1 MSTAV
6 EHPDLALT
14 ASGLDLAAVS
24 ALPALAVAE
33 IAGRDSVAAAVVAVR
48 ERGFRTILPTAVY
61 TGTEY
66 GDRQAPERA
75 AQRLRE
81 LVGDSARVL
90 PLVSL
95 ASPGLWS
102 ALNGRFA
109 SVVHQAFGMCSPCL
123 ACHLYMHLARVPL
136 AWALG
141 DVPLI
146 AGERD
151 SHGGRAK
158 LSQTSL
164 GIDAYVRV
172 LARSGIELIEP
183 VRHVHDGAGI
193 TALVGDDWEA
203 GERQL
208 RCVHS
213 GNYLALDGAV
223 AYDELAYSR
232 YLHGFMEP
240 AGLAVAEAWR
250 ADPEPDYEAVLRRVL
265 EGSDAA

>member
-1 MSTAV
+1 MPAAV
-6 EHPDLALT
+6 EHPALALA
-14 ASGLDLAAVS
+14 ASGLELAVVS
-24 ALPALAVAE
+24 KLPALAIAE

-48 ERGFRTILPTAVY
+48 ERGFRTLLPTAVY

-66 GDRQAPERA
+66 GDHDAPERA
-75 AQRLRE
+75 ARRLRE
-81 LVGDSARVL
+81 LVGDSAEVL

-95 ASPGLWS
+95 ASPRLWA

-109 SVVHQAFGMCSPCL
+109 SVVNERFGMCSPCL
-123 ACHLYMHLARVPL
+123 ACHLYTHLARVPL

-141 DVPLI
+141 DTPVI

-158 LSQTSL
+158 LSQTPL
-164 GIDAYVRV
+164 GIDACVRV
-172 LARSGIELIEP
+172 LARSGIELLQP
-183 VRHVHDGAGI
+183 VRHVRDSAGI
-193 TALVGDDWEA
+193 IAIA
-203 GERQL
+203 GEDWDAGSRQL
-208 RCVHS
+208 QCLHS
-213 GNYLALDGAV
+213 GNYLALDDTV

-240 AGLAVAEAWR
+240 AGLAVTAAWR
-250 ADPEPDYEAVLRRVL
+250 AEPEPDYEEIVRRVL